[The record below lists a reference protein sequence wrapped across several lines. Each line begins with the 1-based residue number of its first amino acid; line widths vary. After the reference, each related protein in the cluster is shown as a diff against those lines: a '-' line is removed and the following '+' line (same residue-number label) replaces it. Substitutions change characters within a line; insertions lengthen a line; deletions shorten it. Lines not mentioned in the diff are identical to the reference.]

1 MPLLS
6 NNVRQKKTNK
16 QTNKQKQNPPKQQ
29 KQIESNSLCVTISSF
44 S

>member
-6 NNVRQKKTNK
+6 NNFGQKKK
-16 QTNKQKQNPPKQQ
+16 EKQKQNPPKQQ